1 MPQISGTY
9 IVEAVVILDKL
20 MLIITWQYQSLL

>member
-20 MLIITWQYQSLL
+20 MLIIT